1 MNKTNSTDWYQNNK
15 TYMQTVKMKKPKL
28 KDAKTYKLI
37 AILDIKATLQTYK
50 QMKEFCKC
58 QEKIKV

>member
-1 MNKTNSTDWYQNNK
+1 
-15 TYMQTVKMKKPKL
+15 MKKPKL

-37 AILDIKATLQTYK
+37 PILNIKKTLQTYK
-50 QMKEFCKC
+50 QMKEICKC